1 MNNTKVLQSISALN
15 KDFDAKGDVTA
26 KDIVKKITTHYL
38 KKNYAELDSA
48 IFELQ
53 NLKDYSEP
61 TFKNIYNTVNTIYD
75 NIYNNNKSAI
85 FSYNIDKIKEA
96 EEHFKTP
103 KINEKTAVT
112 ITTTTCKRTDLITRT
127 VDSFLECVLD
137 YKTYVKEWIIIDDNS
152 SDKDRQFMKERYPFI
167 RFIYKTPDQKG
178 HPRSMNMLLKEI
190 KTPYVFNLEDDFEFF
205 RRDNYFQRMIN
216 IVNLDEKYG
225 QCLLNI
231 NYSEDT
237 DSANNLWG
245 SSMKY
250 NKKIGRYFLHN
261 FYTGKELEEAQRKVG
276 CASCLYWPHFSFRVG
291 ITKTSIFKELGEYD
305 EKAKHFE
312 MEYAYRYVNK
322 GYKTTF
328 LDGVYCAHIGR
339 RTYER
344 NTEKKN
350 AYDLNE
356 EVQFGEEHRVKKDE
370 IPKIEKESID
380 IATYVINLKRRPD
393 RLRNF
398 FTKNQKELFPLT
410 VFEGV
415 DGKTL
420 QPSHK
425 VQKAFSTGDYNYRRG
440 IVGCAMSHMKIWKEF
455 LTKVNQT
462 YCLVLEDDAELCPEF
477 KDKVL
482 YLINKHSSE
491 FDVMFLH
498 YNPYPQYARKELY
511 TNSHPVA
518 EIWTKERSMK
528 ENMGS
533 GAGYILSRQGAL
545 NLLRHVQKN
554 GVYNAID
561 WVMFKS
567 ENRIMYTTPLLV
579 RANCFQTT
587 TGTDTDIQNVYNSV
601 CFTGIDWDQY
611 EIQYLADKLLSSYHN
626 KDKTAIVNLYYK
638 GFDEKEIN
646 TLINNNKQKFSVSKN
661 LKNGLSIAIIKTPEL
676 TQLKE
681 HICVLPITERDVVK
695 QLINLQPIKSYTTN
709 NFIYS
714 IPDKYLDTIIE
725 DKVWDDSLLNV
736 SCPF

>member
-1 MNNTKVLQSISALN
+1 MNNTKVLQAISALN
-15 KDFDAKGDVTA
+15 KDFDAKGDTSA
-26 KDIVKKITTHYL
+26 KDIIKRITTHFL
-38 KKNYAELDSA
+38 KKNYVDLDVA
-48 IFELQ
+48 VFELQ
-53 NLKDYSEP
+53 NLKDYSET
-61 TFKNIYNTVNTIYD
+61 TFKGIYTTVNTIYD
-75 NIYNNNKSAI
+75 NVYNNNKSAI

-96 EEHFKTP
+96 EEHFKNP
-103 KINEKTAVT
+103 KVDDKIAVT

-167 RFIYKTPDQKG
+167 RFIYKNTEQKG

-205 RRDNYFQRMIN
+205 RRDNYFKRMIN
-216 IVNLDEKYG
+216 IVNIDKSYG

-245 SSMKY
+245 SSMKKSKE
-250 NKKIGRYFLHN
+250 NGRYFIHN

-276 CASCLYWPHFSFRVG
+276 CASCLYWPHFSFRAG
-291 ITKTSIFKELGEYD
+291 ITKTSVLKELGEYD

-312 MEYAYRYVNK
+312 MEYAYRYVTK

-370 IPKIEKESID
+370 IPKIEKENID

-398 FTKNQKELFPLT
+398 FTKNQKELFPLS

-455 LTKVNQT
+455 LTKANQT
-462 YCLVLEDDAELCPEF
+462 FCLVLEDDAELCPEF

-482 YLINKHSSE
+482 YLINKHSAN
-491 FDVMFLH
+491 FDIMFLH
-498 YNPYPQYARKELY
+498 YNPYPQYNKKELY
-511 TNSHPVA
+511 TNTPPVA
-518 EIWTKERSMK
+518 ELWPKERSMR

-533 GAGYILSRQGAL
+533 GAGYILTRQGAL

-567 ENRIMYTTPLLV
+567 ENRIMYVTPLLV

-611 EIQYLADKLLSSYHN
+611 ELQYLADKLLSSYHN
-626 KDKTAIVNLYYK
+626 KDKSAIVNLYYK

-646 TLINNNKQKFSVSKN
+646 TLISDRKKFTLSKN
-661 LKNGLSIAIIKTPEL
+661 LKNGLTIAITKTSEL
-676 TQLKE
+676 SQLKD
-681 HICVLPITERDVVK
+681 HVCVLPISEKDVVK

-709 NFIYS
+709 NFVYS
-714 IPDKYLDTIIE
+714 IPDKYLDNIIE
-725 DKVWDDSLLNV
+725 DKVWDDSLMNV